1 MAATAPTEDTP
12 MPPAPVPPEIDAF
25 LSRPNHGVV
34 ATLRPD
40 GTPHTAVTWYDWED
54 GRVLLN
60 MEDTRIRLRWLHP
73 GAPLALSAIDPD
85 EFYRHVSL
93 LGRVAEVGRDPDLAN
108 IDRLSVRY
116 TGAPYANREAR
127 RASAWMEVDSWHGF
141 VPDGYTVL
149 GPQGR
154 PGSWAG

>member
-1 MAATAPTEDTP
+1 

-25 LSRPNHGVV
+25 LSRPNHAVV